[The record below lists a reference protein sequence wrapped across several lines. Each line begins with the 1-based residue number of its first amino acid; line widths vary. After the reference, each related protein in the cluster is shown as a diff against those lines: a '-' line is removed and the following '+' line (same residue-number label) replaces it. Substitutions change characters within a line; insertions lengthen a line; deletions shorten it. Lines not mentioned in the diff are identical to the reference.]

1 MSNISEGSP
10 TLFTVPVEPRKRT
23 SDVLLTLIESINPS
37 SVTLR
42 NLTERLGDRTFG
54 MLLVLAAIFSAIP
67 FVSLIGGLLI
77 AILGL
82 QMTIG
87 LTNTWLPK
95 SILDWQLPPDKV
107 RKALSTFEPKVRSIE
122 RYVRPRWQFTEAPIV
137 DRINGVIIAVLGMI
151 ITLPIPL
158 TNLAPAFVVVFLGLG
173 LMERDGLVQLSAAF
187 MGLAA
192 LGTVYYHVFVG

>member
-1 MSNISEGSP
+1 MTNISEGSP